1 MPVVQTSFGRVQGVS
16 EAGVETY
23 RGIPYG
29 QAIGPMGSFGALS
42 PIKPWDH
49 ILDCTQQAA
58 VFPQPESRLA
68 SIMGRAVE
76 AHVQSDQAFTLNIS
90 APAGASGLPVIVFL
104 HGGGF
109 TSGGGVR
116 WYDGARLAS
125 KGEVVV
131 VTMNYRLG
139 AWGNIANPEVPR
151 NNAILDV
158 LAGLRWVSSN
168 IQAFGGNPSK
178 VTLAGQSAGAF
189 LTLALAKSNEAKGL
203 FKRAILMSYPGEI
216 HSSLEEAEEST
227 NDLMRLLGVRDVKEL
242 ASVRSEKVIEAVGTL
257 SKGRAV
263 AGSISPVFRPY
274 VDETTLLGPVD
285 EPASTHCS
293 EMLIGFTREETAAFY
308 WRSSEQIRNDPESV
322 TAWYQATHGES
333 ASHNYR
339 LTASRRP
346 RANPYTQWVDGISDE
361 LFVGPA
367 LRVADYVADQARVY
381 AYRFDLQTRQPSLY
395 APHCLDLPFFFDN
408 LEQWSDAPMLE
419 GFDVEELK
427 PLAARFSRAMLS
439 FAKKGAPDV
448 EDWAPYQAA
457 QPFLMAF
464 DQR

>member
-1 MPVVQTSFGRVQGVS
+1 METSLGRVQGVL

-29 QAIGPMGSFGALS
+29 EAIGPLGSFGAVS
-42 PIKPWDH
+42 PLKAWGD
-49 ILDCTQQAA
+49 ILDCTQQPA

-90 APAGASGLPVIVFL
+90 TPVGAKGLPVIVFL

-109 TSGGGVR
+109 TSGGAVR

-125 KGEVVV
+125 KGEVVI

-158 LAGLRWVSSN
+158 FTGLRWVSSN
-168 IQAFGGNPSK
+168 IAAFGGDSSN

-203 FKRAILMSYPGEI
+203 FKRVILMSYPGEI
-216 HSSLEEAEEST
+216 HSSLEEAQDST
-227 NDLMRLLGVRDVKEL
+227 NDLMRLLGARDIKDL
-242 ASVRSEKVIEAVGTL
+242 ASVSSEKIIEAVGTL

-263 AGSISPVFRPY
+263 AGSISPIFRPY
-274 VDETTLLGPVD
+274 VDETTLMAPVD

-308 WRSSEQIRNDPESV
+308 WRASEDIKKDPESV
-322 TAWYQATHGES
+322 VAWYQATHGES
-333 ASHNYR
+333 ASHTYR

-367 LRVADYVADQARVY
+367 LRVADYVAGQACVY

-419 GFDVEELK
+419 GFDIEELK
-427 PLAARFSRAMLS
+427 PLAAHFSHAILS
-439 FAKKGAPDV
+439 FAKRGVPDV
-448 EDWAPYQAA
+448 EDWAPYQPA

-464 DQR
+464 DQI